1 MKKILYEVIFNILA
15 VISVILTFIDIKTGL
30 NNWETV
36 LDLLIW
42 LIFVLDYVVRLVLAS
57 ESRKKFI
64 KENIFDLIAIIPF
77 SSAFRIFRSLKLVK
91 LLKFTKLLKL
101 SKFVAVL
108 GRFYS
113 RFKKFFNING
123 FKYILSFSIIV
134 IFVGGIAI
142 SLLENKTLSDGIW
155 WAFVTTTTVGYGD
168 ISPATNY
175 GRIIACVLMIVGIGL
190 IGSLT
195 SAITSYFMKYSNSQN
210 EKVDIA
216 KLIWFIK
223 CIAY

>member
-1 MKKILYEVIFNILA
+1 M
-15 VISVILTFIDIKTGL
+15 
-30 NNWETV
+30 
-36 LDLLIW
+36 
-42 LIFVLDYVVRLVLAS
+42 
-57 ESRKKFI
+57 
-64 KENIFDLIAIIPF
+64 
-77 SSAFRIFRSLKLVK
+77 
-91 LLKFTKLLKL
+91 
-101 SKFVAVL
+101 
-108 GRFYS
+108 
-113 RFKKFFNING
+113 
-123 FKYILSFSIIV
+123 IIV

-175 GRIIACVLMIVGIGL
+175 GRIIACVLMIVGTGL